1 MQNFAINGG
10 AINGD
15 SEVWLDEAAT
25 AAVVLQSNGELAQG
39 LGLEGT
45 AQAVVY
51 ADGALAFR
59 ASLTG
64 QASVVLDGSGQV
76 QRGGMLGGDA
86 KIQLAA
92 SGDFTRWVMIE
103 GDSPVELFG
112 DGDIQVVPGVSATLD
127 IVLSAKCDLHIGA
140 SQKIE
145 GYMPIELRGDLRGY
159 HVKATQLGGYANIEL
174 AALGHAALRIMS
186 PPGVATIQLSGAGGI
201 RFGEKIGL
209 AGYAAIDFYS
219 RGSVDVLHYVY
230 AEGSARIEIAA
241 SAAVAGKPQIPTEYE
256 PAPATRIIIIGREA
270 RDRSLS
276 REHRSIA

>member
-1 MQNFAINGG
+1 VQNFAINGG
-10 AINGD
+10 ALNGD

-51 ADGALAFR
+51 ADGALAFW

-112 DGDIQVVPGVSATLD
+112 DGDIQVAPSVRATFSVIISA
-127 IVLSAKCDLHIGA
+127 ACDLRVGVGR
-140 SQKIE
+140 KIE

-159 HVKATQLGGYANIEL
+159 HVKSTQLEGYANIEL
-174 AALGHAALRIMS
+174 AALGHTALRIMS

-209 AGYAAIDFYS
+209 EGYAAIDFYS
-219 RGSVDVLHYVY
+219 RSAVEVLHYVY
-230 AEGSARIEIAA
+230 AEGVATIEIAS
-241 SAAVAGKPQIPTEYE
+241 SAAVAGKPKIPAEYE
-256 PAPATRIIIIGREA
+256 PAPASRIISIGRET
-270 RDRSLS
+270 RERSLS